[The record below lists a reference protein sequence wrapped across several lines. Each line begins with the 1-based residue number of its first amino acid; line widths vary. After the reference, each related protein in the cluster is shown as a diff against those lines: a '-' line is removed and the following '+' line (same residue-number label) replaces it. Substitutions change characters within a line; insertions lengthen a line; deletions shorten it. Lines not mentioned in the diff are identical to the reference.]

1 MNGVRNR
8 ENAESEM
15 LNSRFPVV
23 KIFHIAARFL
33 HRNGGF
39 LDVSADD
46 ILQAECGMKHAECHI
61 LFCRER
67 PAWKAV
73 LSEAV
78 VTRDK
83 VPGRYRLISCL
94 EDSTLD
100 TRDP

>member
-1 MNGVRNR
+1 MNGVRNM

-15 LNSRFPVV
+15 LKSRFPVV

-46 ILQAECGMKHAECHI
+46 ILQAECGMKRAECHI
-61 LFCRER
+61 LCCRER

-78 VTRDK
+78 VTRDT
-83 VPGRYRLISCL
+83 VPGPRWQDNCL
-94 EDSTLD
+94 EGSTSL
-100 TRDP
+100 

>member
-73 LSEAV
+73 LSKAV
-78 VTRDK
+78 VTGDEVLGKRC
-83 VPGRYRLISCL
+83 RYGCL
-94 EDSTLD
+94 EGSTLLCAH
-100 TRDP
+100 